1 MLRHHRF
8 LDVTKQLA
16 EVAKERQVSI
26 AVDKPS
32 SQPDSRV
39 IAAERGVSLSAV
51 GQWLKLS
58 DVQTGTTRPLGAV
71 ERLGEVAVKELF
83 TG

>member
-8 LDVTKQLA
+8 LDVTIQLA

-51 GQWLKLS
+51 GS
-58 DVQTGTTRPLGAV
+58 G
-71 ERLGEVAVKELF
+71 
-83 TG
+83 